1 MAILQ
6 DQSAE
11 LARLRAE
18 NEALKAKMAAKQT
31 ITFKVSEKGALSVY
45 GLQRWPV
52 TLYKQQWVRLVK
64 AMPQLEAFISAN
76 DGALAEKE

>member
-6 DQSAE
+6 DNAAL
-11 LARLRAE
+11 LAQIAKLQAE
-18 NEALKAKMAAKQT
+18 NEALKAKRT
-31 ITFKVSEKGALSVY
+31 TVTFKVSEKGALSVY

-52 TLYKQQWVRLVK
+52 TLYKAQWQRLSK
-64 AMPQLEAFISAN
+64 AMPALQAFIEAN

>member
-6 DQSAE
+6 DQAAE
-11 LARLRAE
+11 LEALRAE
-18 NEALKAKMAAKQT
+18 NARLKEKMQARQT
-31 ITFKVSEKGALSVY
+31 ITFKVSDKGALSVY

-52 TLYKQQWVRLVK
+52 TLYKQQWLKLAKV
-64 AMPQLEAFISAN
+64 MPQLQEFISAN